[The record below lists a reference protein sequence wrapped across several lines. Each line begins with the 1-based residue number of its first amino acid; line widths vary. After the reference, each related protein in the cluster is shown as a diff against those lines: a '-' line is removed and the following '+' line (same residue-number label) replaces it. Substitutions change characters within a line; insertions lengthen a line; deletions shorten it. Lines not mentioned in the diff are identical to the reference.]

1 MKTVPSA
8 EQYLI
13 DTGQSWDNMGELMCD
28 YVSPWD
34 LNKFATQVLEY
45 NLKRYREQML
55 DFNQGEATKYKSID
69 TVTQE
74 TIRELQNRGSDS
86 QVL

>member
-1 MKTVPSA
+1 MNTIPSA
-8 EQYLI
+8 RDYLI
-13 DTGQSWDNMGELMCD
+13 NTGNFWKDGEDMYAD
-28 YVSPWD
+28 YIHTSD